1 MGAVHHRLGNL
12 TALVD
17 INALQADGPTAG
29 VLSIEPIHDKW
40 AAFGW
45 HVQRVDGNDVD
56 AVVAALDAADAA
68 AAPQG
73 QPSVVL
79 CDTKV
84 GCGVPLLENREKAH
98 FMRIDEHEWQI
109 CREQLALGAPE
120 GSNR

>member
-1 MGAVHHRLGNL
+1 M
-12 TALVD
+12 
-17 INALQADGPTAG
+17 
-29 VLSIEPIHDKW
+29 LSIEPIHDKW
-40 AAFGW
+40 TAFGW
-45 HVQRVDGNDVD
+45 HVQRVNGNDVD

-68 AAPQG
+68 AAPHG

-84 GCGVPLLENREKAH
+84 GFGVPLLENREKAH

-109 CREQLALGAPE
+109 CREQLTLGAPE

>member
-12 TALVD
+12 TVIVD

-40 AAFGW
+40 SAFGW
-45 HVQRVDGNDVD
+45 FVQRVDGNDVE

-68 AAPQG
+68 AQFHG

-84 GCGVPLLENREKAH
+84 GRGVPLLENREKAH

-109 CREQLALGAPE
+109 CRDQLTLDAPE
-120 GSNR
+120 GLNR